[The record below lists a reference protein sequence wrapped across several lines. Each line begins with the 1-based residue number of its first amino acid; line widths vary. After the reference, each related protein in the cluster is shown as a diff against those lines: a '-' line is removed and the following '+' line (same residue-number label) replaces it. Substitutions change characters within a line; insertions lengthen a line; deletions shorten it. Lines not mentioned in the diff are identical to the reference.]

1 DTLDF
6 SLYTVNQVINLNEGC
21 FSDIGGLRSNI
32 SIAYNTIIE
41 NAIGGKGDDTLIGNP
56 FDNNLIGGD
65 GND

>member
-1 DTLDF
+1 
-6 SLYTVNQVINLNEGC
+6 
-21 FSDIGGLRSNI
+21 NI

-65 GND
+65 GNDLFYG